1 MASLIISENYLKEYT
16 NINKN
21 VDMTIL
27 TPILQEVQ
35 DFYIIPLLGSLLYNE
50 VLGQVTTNTA
60 TVLNQTLLNLVVP
73 CMLHYAKCEAL
84 PDMKYRLM
92 NKGVMIKNSE
102 NSSAADLS
110 EIQFLMDRSRNK
122 AEVYAQRTS
131 DYLRRYQSSYPLYN
145 LNAFIDEVKPIRNN
159 FTSGIMIDNSPYDD
173 LEFYNISIGKY

>member
-1 MASLIISENYLKEYT
+1 MASLLISENYLKEYT

-35 DFYIIPLLGSLLYNE
+35 DFYIIPLLGTNLYNE
-50 VLGQVTTNTA
+50 VLIQVTTSTVTA
-60 TVLNQTLLNLVVP
+60 LNQTLLDLVVP
-73 CMLHYAKCEAL
+73 CMLHYAKMEAM

-110 EIQFLMDRSRNK
+110 EIQFLMDRSKNK
-122 AEVYAQRTS
+122 AEIYAQRVTN
-131 DYLRRYQSSYPLYN
+131 YLNRYVSSYPLYISN
-145 LNAFIDEVKPIRNN
+145 VERDEIMPNRNN
-159 FTSGIMIDNSPYDD
+159 FTSGIMIDDHDCDD
-173 LEFYNISIGKY
+173 CYKYLYK

>member
-35 DFYIIPLLGSLLYNE
+35 DFYIIPLLGTNLYNE
-50 VLGQVTTNTA
+50 VLGQVTASTVTA
-60 TVLNQTLLNLVVP
+60 LNQTLLDLVVP
-73 CMLHYAKCEAL
+73 CMLHYAKMEAM

-102 NSSAADLS
+102 NSSAADLA
-110 EIQFLMDRSRNK
+110 EIQFLMDRSKNK
-122 AEVYAQRTS
+122 AEIYAQRVTN
-131 DYLRRYQSSYPLYN
+131 YLNRYVSSYPLYIS
-145 LNAFIDEVKPIRNN
+145 NAERDEIMPNKNN
-159 FTSGIMIDNSPYDD
+159 FTSGIMIDDD
-173 LEFYNISIGKY
+173 NDCDCDNYIYK

>member
-35 DFYIIPLLGSLLYNE
+35 DFYIIPLLGTNLYNE
-50 VLGQVTTNTA
+50 VLGQVTASTVTA
-60 TVLNQTLLNLVVP
+60 LNQTLLDLVVP
-73 CMLHYAKCEAL
+73 CMLHYAKMEAM

-102 NSSAADLS
+102 NSSAADLA
-110 EIQFLMDRSRNK
+110 EIQFLMDRSKNK
-122 AEVYAQRTS
+122 AEIYAQRVTN
-131 DYLRRYQSSYPLYN
+131 YLNRYVSSYPLYISN
-145 LNAFIDEVKPIRNN
+145 SERDEIMPNKNN
-159 FTSGIMIDNSPYDD
+159 FTSGIMIDDGDDYDCD
-173 LEFYNISIGKY
+173 NYIYK

>member
-1 MASLIISENYLKEYT
+1 MASLLISENYLKEYT

-35 DFYIIPLLGSLLYNE
+35 DFYIIPLLGTNLYNE
-50 VLGQVTTNTA
+50 VLGQVTTSTVTA
-60 TVLNQTLLNLVVP
+60 LNQTLLDLVVP
-73 CMLHYAKCEAL
+73 CMLHYAKMEAM

-110 EIQFLMDRSRNK
+110 EIQFLMDRSKNK
-122 AEVYAQRTS
+122 AEIYAQRVTN
-131 DYLRRYQSSYPLYN
+131 YLNRYVSSYPLYISN
-145 LNAFIDEVKPIRNN
+145 VERDEIMPNRNN
-159 FTSGIMIDNSPYDD
+159 FTSGIMIDDHDCDD
-173 LEFYNISIGKY
+173 CYKYLYK

>member
-27 TPILQEVQ
+27 TPILNEVQ
-35 DFYIIPLLGSLLYNE
+35 DFYILPLLGTKLFNE
-50 VLGQVTTNTA
+50 IISQVTTSTVTA
-60 TVLNQTLLNLVVP
+60 LNQTLLDLVIP
-73 CMLHYAKCEAL
+73 CMLHYAKYEAM

-110 EIQFLMDRSRNK
+110 ELEFLMARSKNK
-122 AEVYAQRTS
+122 AEIYAQRVTN
-131 DYLRRYQSSYPLYN
+131 YLMRYSQQYPLYVS
-145 LNAFIDEVKPIRNN
+145 NAQLDEIQPNKNN
-159 FTSGIMIDNSPYDD
+159 ATGGIFVDD
-173 LEFYNISIGKY
+173 SYVYEYNYYKYR

>member
-35 DFYIIPLLGSLLYNE
+35 DFYIIPLLGTKLYNE
-50 VLGQVTTNTA
+50 VLGQVTTS
-60 TVLNQTLLNLVVP
+60 TVTTLNQTLLDLVVP
-73 CMLHYAKCEAL
+73 CMLHYAKAEAM

-102 NSSAADLS
+102 NSSAADLN
-110 EIQFLMDRSRNK
+110 EIQYLVERSKNK
-122 AEVYAQRTS
+122 AEVYAQRVTN
-131 DYLRRYQSSYPLYN
+131 YLNRYINDYPLYVN
-145 LNAFIDEVKPIRNN
+145 NFQMDEIQPNRNN
-159 FTSGIMIDNSPYDD
+159 FTSGIFIDDSDCDNCNY
-173 LEFYNISIGKY
+173 YKYR

>member
-1 MASLIISENYLKEYT
+1 MASLLISENYLKEYT

-35 DFYIIPLLGSLLYNE
+35 DFYIIPLLGTNLYNE
-50 VLGQVTTNTA
+50 ILSQVTTTTVTA
-60 TVLNQTLLNLVVP
+60 LNQTLLDLVIP
-73 CMLHYAKCEAL
+73 CMLHYAKMEAM

-110 EIQFLMDRSRNK
+110 EIQFLMDRSKNK
-122 AEVYAQRTS
+122 AEIYAQRVTN
-131 DYLRRYQSSYPLYN
+131 YLNRYVSSYPLYISN
-145 LNAFIDEVKPIRNN
+145 VERDEIMPNRNN
-159 FTSGIMIDNSPYDD
+159 FTSGIMIDDHECDD
-173 LEFYNISIGKY
+173 CYKYLYK

>member
-1 MASLIISENYLKEYT
+1 MASLLISENYLKEYT

-35 DFYIIPLLGSLLYNE
+35 DFYIIPLLGTNLYNE
-50 VLGQVTTNTA
+50 VLSQVTTSTVTA
-60 TVLNQTLLNLVVP
+60 LNQTLLDLVVP
-73 CMLHYAKCEAL
+73 CMLHYAKMEAM

-110 EIQFLMDRSRNK
+110 EIQFLMDRSKNK
-122 AEVYAQRTS
+122 AEIYAQRVTN
-131 DYLRRYQSSYPLYN
+131 YLNRYVSSYPLYISN
-145 LNAFIDEVKPIRNN
+145 VERDEIMPNKNN
-159 FTSGIMIDNSPYDD
+159 FTSGIMIDDNDYDD
-173 LEFYNISIGKY
+173 CYKYLYT

>member
-1 MASLIISENYLKEYT
+1 MASLLISENYLKEYT

-35 DFYIIPLLGSLLYNE
+35 DFYIIPLLGTNLYNE
-50 VLGQVTTNTA
+50 VLGQVTTSTVTA
-60 TVLNQTLLNLVVP
+60 LNQTLLDLVVP
-73 CMLHYAKCEAL
+73 CMLHYAKMEAM

-110 EIQFLMDRSRNK
+110 EIQFLMDRSKNK
-122 AEVYAQRTS
+122 AEIYAQRVTN
-131 DYLRRYQSSYPLYN
+131 YLNRYVSSYPLYISN
-145 LNAFIDEVKPIRNN
+145 VERDEIMPNRNN
-159 FTSGIMIDNSPYDD
+159 FTSGIMIDDHECDD
-173 LEFYNISIGKY
+173 CYKYLYK

>member
-35 DFYIIPLLGSLLYNE
+35 DFYIIPLLGTNLYNE
-50 VLGQVTTNTA
+50 VLGQVTTSTVTA
-60 TVLNQTLLNLVVP
+60 LNQTLLDLVVP
-73 CMLHYAKCEAL
+73 CMLHYAKMEAM

-110 EIQFLMDRSRNK
+110 EIQFLMDRSKNK
-122 AEVYAQRTS
+122 AEIYAQRVTN
-131 DYLRRYQSSYPLYN
+131 YLNRYLSSYPLYIN
-145 LNAFIDEVKPIRNN
+145 NVERDEIMPNKNN
-159 FTSGIMIDNSPYDD
+159 FTSGIMIDDSDCDD
-173 LEFYNISIGKY
+173 CNYYRYK

>member
-1 MASLIISENYLKEYT
+1 MASLLISENYLKEYT

-35 DFYIIPLLGSLLYNE
+35 DFYIIPLLGTNLYNE
-50 VLGQVTTNTA
+50 VLSQVTTSTVTA
-60 TVLNQTLLNLVVP
+60 LNQTLLDLVVP
-73 CMLHYAKCEAL
+73 CMLHYAKMEAM

-110 EIQFLMDRSRNK
+110 EIQFLMDRSKNK
-122 AEVYAQRTS
+122 AEIYAQRVTN
-131 DYLRRYQSSYPLYN
+131 YLNRYVSSYPLYISN
-145 LNAFIDEVKPIRNN
+145 VERDEIMPNRNN
-159 FTSGIMIDNSPYDD
+159 FTSGIMIDDHDSDD
-173 LEFYNISIGKY
+173 CYKYLYK

>member
-1 MASLIISENYLKEYT
+1 MASLLISENYLKEYT

-35 DFYIIPLLGSLLYNE
+35 DFYIIPLLGSNLYNE
-50 VLGQVTTNTA
+50 VLGQVTTSTVTA
-60 TVLNQTLLNLVVP
+60 LNQTLLDLVVP
-73 CMLHYAKCEAL
+73 CMLHYAKMEAM

-110 EIQFLMDRSRNK
+110 EIQFLMDRSKNK
-122 AEVYAQRTS
+122 AEIYAQRVTN
-131 DYLRRYQSSYPLYN
+131 YLNRYVSSYPLYISN
-145 LNAFIDEVKPIRNN
+145 VERDEIMPNRNN
-159 FTSGIMIDNSPYDD
+159 FTSGIMIDDHDCDD
-173 LEFYNISIGKY
+173 CYKYLYK

>member
-1 MASLIISENYLKEYT
+1 MASLLISENYLKEYT

-35 DFYIIPLLGSLLYNE
+35 DFYIIPLLGTNLYNE
-50 VLGQVTTNTA
+50 VLGQVTTTTVTA
-60 TVLNQTLLNLVVP
+60 LNQTLLDLVVP
-73 CMLHYAKCEAL
+73 CMLHYAKMEAM

-110 EIQFLMDRSRNK
+110 EIQFLMDRSKNK
-122 AEVYAQRTS
+122 AEIYAQRVTN
-131 DYLRRYQSSYPLYN
+131 YLNRYVSSYPLYISN
-145 LNAFIDEVKPIRNN
+145 VERDEIMPNRNN
-159 FTSGIMIDNSPYDD
+159 FTSGIMIDDHECDD
-173 LEFYNISIGKY
+173 CYKYLYK